1 MSFWSRLMRL
11 LRKQNDA
18 EEPRVFL
25 QDERLIL
32 AIKEVA
38 IQQNRS
44 EEEIVGYLT
53 KVGLDQLNQQK
64 DLYECWFSLSERE
77 QQVAALICMGYKN
90 HEVAQILTI
99 APETVKTHLQRIF
112 LKFNLRSSRELRLVL
127 KDWNFKDWW
136 DKNWQG

>member
-1 MSFWSRLMRL
+1 MRL